1 MDQTI
6 KNKWVKALRSGTYKQ
21 AKQRL
26 RSSKGFCCL
35 GVLCDVID
43 STKWVE
49 GNSFFAP
56 HYFHYFYNGWS
67 GMLPQDIMEMAK
79 LDKEDAQILMDA
91 NDCEDWS
98 FDDIATYV
106 DIML

>member
-1 MDQTI
+1 MDQKI
-6 KNKWVKALRSGTYKQ
+6 KRKWVEALRSGNYKQ
-21 AKQRL
+21 VKQKL
-26 RSSKGFCCL
+26 RTSEGFCCL
-35 GVLCDVID
+35 GVLCDVVD
-43 STKWVE
+43 STKWVKNPF
-49 GNSFFAP
+49 GTNFF
-56 HYFHYFYNGWS
+56 HSGWS
-67 GMLPQDIMEMAK
+67 GILPQDIMEMAK